1 MKRTLSII
9 CKKIEKNYL
18 NWNRNSK
25 KLRYDLKPLTCLW
38 TFVSWSKL
46 FSKKAIF
53 CFCAWLPP
61 SSSVSVSTL
70 VWKNKQTSKQKDGQL
85 ITCLQKTTRVS
96 SLCTR
101 VRRKFHRRSYLCF
114 HTTVKTCKCIQR
126 RSLSGNFVTNLSIQ
140 GRGRLRG
147 RDLALSFFLVF

>member
-1 MKRTLSII
+1 MRRKCSLCSQG
-9 CKKIEKNYL
+9 NL
-18 NWNRNSK
+18 NWNWNSK
-25 KLRYDLKPLTCLW
+25 KLRYNLKPLTCLW

-70 VWKNKQTSKQKDGQL
+70 VWKNKQTNKQTNKQKDSQL
-85 ITCLQKTTRVS
+85 ITCLQETTRML

-101 VRRKFHRRSYLCF
+101 VRRKFHHRSYLCF
-114 HTTVKTCKCIQR
+114 HTTVKIVNAYKGDRCRVILLEIFRFEDEDDCEEEI
-126 RSLSGNFVTNLSIQ
+126 
-140 GRGRLRG
+140 
-147 RDLALSFFLVF
+147 